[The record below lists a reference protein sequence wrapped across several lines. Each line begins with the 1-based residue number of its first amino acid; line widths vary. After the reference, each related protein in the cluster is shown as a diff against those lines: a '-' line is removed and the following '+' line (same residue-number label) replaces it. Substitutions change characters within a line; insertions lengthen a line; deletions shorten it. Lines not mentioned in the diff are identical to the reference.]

1 MKKNTRLA
9 VVCMLMILLITMAI
23 PVQADTVKGSIT
35 VNGTSNGAQVEL
47 YKIFDL
53 TYEGSHVSYTI
64 DADWSGFFSGAGA
77 GYIQDTKPEGST
89 LNPIIV
95 DGTTKYVNIVESNK
109 EAFADAALA
118 YALTLEPDASKTA
131 AGSDA
136 LVFDEL
142 PLGYYLIY
150 PVGASELSKDSTC
163 ICSLDSTM
171 PDATVYV
178 KAIYPSITKSEVN
191 AVVSAEVGQKVAY
204 VIKGEVPNTTGYNK
218 YSYIIRDTMTNMSYN
233 KDFVIKVANASID
246 ASLYTLEES
255 NNGFVVSIDVMNLQ
269 DLKGNEIR
277 IEYSA
282 TITEATVVDGA
293 ANSAVLTYSNN
304 PDRMIETVTTPSET
318 QTVYSSQIIIDKQD
332 SETGRK
338 LAGASFVLKNAEG
351 KYYQYDANAK
361 KVSWVDRYADAKE
374 FTTGESGRVAIIGLA
389 DGTYFLTETKAP
401 NGYNKLTEDLE
412 ITVAGD
418 AESNKGA
425 SYTAV
430 VKNHGGVE
438 LPSTGG
444 VGTTIFYGVGSVL
457 IGISLVSMFLSKK
470 TLQRKNVK

>member
-9 VVCMLMILLITMAI
+9 VVCMLMILLITMAV
-23 PVQADTVKGSIT
+23 PVQADTVNGSIT

-131 AGSDA
+131 AGTEA

-204 VIKGEVPNTTGYNK
+204 VIKGEVPNTTGYNT
-218 YSYIIRDTMTNMSYN
+218 YTYGITDTMKNMTFN
-233 KDFVIKVANASID
+233 KDIVVSVGGTVLSD
-246 ASLYTLEES
+246 AYYTLEES
-255 NNGFVVSIDVMNLQ
+255 NSGFTLLIDVLDLQ
-269 DLKGNEIR
+269 DYKGSEIKVN
-277 IEYSA
+277 YST

-293 ANSAVLTYSNN
+293 VNNAALTYSNN
-304 PDRMIETVTTPSET
+304 PDRWEETVTTPSET

-361 KVSWVDRYADAKE
+361 KVSWEDRYADAME
-374 FTTGESGRVAIIGLA
+374 FTTDVRGYAKIIGLA
-389 DGTYFLTETKAP
+389 DSTYFLTETKAP

-444 VGTTIFYGVGSVL
+444 MGTTIFYGVGSLL
-457 IGISLVSMFLSKK
+457 IGISLVSMFLGKK
-470 TLQRKNVK
+470 NLQRKNVK